1 MHGFAC
7 FAIVDPVDSAWHWED
22 YIGAH
27 EAKQEILAHEQNLQ
41 VAALLRR
48 KQCDTVLHGFRRDS

>member
-1 MHGFAC
+1 MQRLEDEDSLWKGAWYC
-7 FAIVDPVDSAWHWED
+7 MRLMDPIMASAWHWED

-41 VAALLRR
+41 VAALL
-48 KQCDTVLHGFRRDS
+48 HGK